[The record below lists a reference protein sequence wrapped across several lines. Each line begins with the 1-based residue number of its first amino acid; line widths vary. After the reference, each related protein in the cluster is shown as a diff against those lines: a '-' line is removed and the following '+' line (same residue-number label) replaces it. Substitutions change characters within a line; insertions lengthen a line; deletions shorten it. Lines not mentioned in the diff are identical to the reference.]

1 MPEPDTEPGRNG
13 VVDRRADSALIEGSG
28 RNRAQAAELLAR
40 LRGPDAGAVP
50 VMAAAPSSAEQVA
63 TAIVAAA
70 GRFLR
75 GVRADVDTDLFEAG
89 LSSTDAVELVADL
102 ARRVGVRLSLDD
114 VFADA
119 RPAKLAR
126 RWAHAAGLPAAEE
139 DRAGAP
145 RETRPTSTALTVPV
159 RTPDEDIEM
168 ILEDLALAD
177 RLPWCEA
184 PPPEPPRRILLTGAN
199 GFLGTHLLL
208 DLLRR
213 SDAHVVCLV
222 RAADDEAARQRLG
235 EGLRKFSLPWSA
247 EVRRRVTVVAGDIR
261 EPHLGW
267 SEQRWTELADDVD
280 AIVNVAAAV
289 DFLRGYPSLRRS
301 NVIGPL
307 RLAEL
312 AMTGRPKP
320 LHHVSSVA
328 VFNEV
333 GVTSMG
339 EDDPVAHIT
348 RLVAGYDKSKW
359 AAEAALR
366 RAREHGLVV
375 TFLRP
380 GAINGHTESGAYNA
394 HDLSTG
400 FLVASSRY
408 RLLPAFKAMNTS
420 PVDWV
425 SRIAAAI
432 VCDPD
437 AWGRNYHLTGRA
449 DTLPEMVKD
458 MKMAGMNVRVLG
470 WEQWR
475 EEVLARQEADP
486 VPELEFMARLLR
498 NPAALKLCEG
508 IMLGPAS
515 RADRTEAFIAR
526 HHLPMPA
533 RYDAAAQ
540 LRTFERMADDGRITL
555 PSRHDQPYLWF
566 SERAAGLVGAP
577 GDEVATTGCT
587 MALTLSV
594 ASMYQVVRQRR
605 IDVTGTVACARL
617 HAQPLTV
624 TDGEIEVRPD
634 EGVPHR
640 HGTDHPLLHYR
651 LTLVDAD
658 GGEWWLDGWKT
669 ARLRRDLW
677 RQTRAIE
684 ISIGRAGAPAVVT
697 GEVQV
702 PSAAYLKDQVDGLSA
717 NPRLSAQAQRLA
729 KITWLGWFYR
739 EMAKG
744 LVEPALRA
752 GADLL
757 DLRRDAI
764 DRDRDNP
771 QRLVSK
777 LSKNRRQLS

>member
-1 MPEPDTEPGRNG
+1 MPEPDI
-13 VVDRRADSALIEGSG
+13 DRQAQSAPSEGAG
-28 RNRAQAAELLAR
+28 RNRAQAADLLAR
-40 LRGPDAGAVP
+40 LRGPDT
-50 VMAAAPSSAEQVA
+50 AAATAAPPGAPSSAEQVVS
-63 TAIVAAA
+63 AIVGAAA
-70 GRFLR
+70 RFLR
-75 GVRADVDTDLFEAG
+75 GGPADPDTDLFEAG
-89 LSSTDAVELVADL
+89 LSSVDAVELVADL
-102 ARRVGVRLSLDD
+102 SRQAGVRLSLDD

-119 RPAKLAR
+119 RPARLAR
-126 RWAHAAGLPAAEE
+126 RWAEAAGLPPAPAAASPAA
-139 DRAGAP
+139 DLVV
-145 RETRPTSTALTVPV
+145 RPARTAEPLVGSIES
-159 RTPDEDIEM
+159 PDEDIAM

-184 PPPEPPRRILLTGAN
+184 PPLEEPQRILLTGAN
-199 GFLGTHLLL
+199 GFLGSHLLL

-222 RAADDEAARQRLG
+222 RADDDEAALRRLG

-261 EPHLGW
+261 EPRLGW
-267 SEQRWTELADDVD
+267 TEQRWTELAGEVD

-301 NVIGPL
+301 NVLGPL

-320 LHHVSSVA
+320 LHHISSVA

-380 GAINGHTESGAYNA
+380 GAINGHTETGAYNA

-400 FLVASSRY
+400 FLAASSRY
-408 RLLPAFKAMNTS
+408 RLVPAFKAMNTS

-432 VCDPD
+432 VCDPE

-449 DTLPEMVKD
+449 DTLAETVKD

-470 WEQWR
+470 WDQWR
-475 EEVLARQEADP
+475 EEILARQAADP
-486 VPELEFMARLLR
+486 VPELEFMSRLLR
-498 NPAALKLCEG
+498 NPAALKLCEA
-508 IMLGPAS
+508 IMVGPAS
-515 RADRTEAFIAR
+515 RADRTEAFIER
-526 HHLPMPA
+526 HNLPEPA
-533 RYDAAAQ
+533 RYDATAQ
-540 LRTFERMADDGRITL
+540 LKTFERMADDGRIKL
-555 PSRHDQPYLWF
+555 PNRDDQPYLWF
-566 SERAAGLVGAP
+566 TESAAGLIGAP
-577 GDEVATTGCT
+577 GERAGNPCT
-587 MALTLSV
+587 LSLTLSV
-594 ASMYQVVRQRR
+594 ASMYQLVRQRR
-605 IDVTGTVACARL
+605 IDVAGTVACRQL
-617 HAQPLTV
+617 HAEPLKV
-624 TDGEIEVRPD
+624 VDGEIRVRPD
-634 EGVPHR
+634 EGLPHR

-651 LTLVDAD
+651 LALVDAD
-658 GGEWWLDGWKT
+658 GGEWWLEGWKT
-669 ARLRRDLW
+669 ARLGRDLW
-677 RQTRAIE
+677 RQTRTVE
-684 ISIGRAGAPAVVT
+684 ISIGPAGEPAAVT
-697 GEVQV
+697 GVVQV
-702 PSAAYLKDQVDGLSA
+702 PTAKYVQDQIDGLRA

-729 KITWLGWFYR
+729 KVTWLGWFYR

-764 DRDRDNP
+764 DRDRDVRHRKP
-771 QRLVSK
+771 SK
-777 LSKNRRQLS
+777 RSRNRRQLS